1 MSDTQESSS
10 AILAEARDKY
20 TVHDCNECDFRKSCE
35 LSFGS
40 DECKSTRKSISLAFG
55 IEDDYF
61 TKLLDRIEA
70 AMKRERAIADAMLA
84 VKDKPLPHPDPEHA
98 PPLFAPMT
106 KTQLRILSDLVYIAH
121 DEMDGLPHHEQEL
134 EKFDRLLADMKIACA
149 RPFSHETVCGVDLAK
164 EPPFAVLQIMRFPGE
179 TDEQFRDRVNRALA
193 ELDSTRPAPTRKKAN
208 EEILYYGP
216 RFFIVDIG
224 DKKYVT
230 RSVARPDS
238 ARPLT
243 RRELYDGRMGE
254 AQREYAHAFMCT
266 GFPTKEDPTRPTMEA
281 WLAEEP
287 FEFEVDKFVSE
298 KLFSKEKTPCL

>member
-1 MSDTQESSS
+1 MPDTPKQG
-10 AILAEARDKY
+10 LA
-20 TVHDCNECDFRKSCE
+20 
-35 LSFGS
+35 
-40 DECKSTRKSISLAFG
+40 
-55 IEDDYF
+55 
-61 TKLLDRIEA
+61 
-70 AMKRERAIADAMLA
+70 
-84 VKDKPLPHPDPEHA
+84 A
-98 PPLFAPMT
+98 PAP
-106 KTQLRILSDLVYIAH
+106 A
-121 DEMDGLPHHEQEL
+121 G
-134 EKFDRLLADMKIACA
+134 ACA
-149 RPFSHETVCGVDLAK
+149 RPFSAETPESSKFCPKNTHEIGQFGKPMTLEQAIKHTDEVAWRLRCAGKTACADDHFQLATWLRELLAFREGRKVNQPSPVRPDPFCGMDLATG
-164 EPPFAVLQIMRFPGE
+164 PSVTVIQVQRFPGE

-193 ELDSTRPAPTRKKAN
+193 ELEPTPPAPTRKKAN

-298 KLFSKEKTPCL
+298 KLFSKEEAPCL